1 MKHKKGLI
9 IFTTLFSVAV
19 FLSIFLMMWFWGDE
33 YEDFD
38 ASTFREEVTI
48 PGLKDGACPQGLAT
62 VKHKL
67 YGKDGEP
74 VYVPDADGNP
84 TDHAREQEYY
94 FVSAYFKNKPS
105 RIYVTGRESG
115 YLGYV
120 TLARDGKSFYG
131 HVGGIAT
138 NGTVFWVGSES
149 TVYCLKRTNND
160 YDHMADEIIKLSL
173 TNSVLELKSD
183 TSSSFEINGSASFI
197 SYYKASSSTSS
208 STERLYVG
216 EFYRAGN
223 YETPAN
229 HHVTLPDGSVNRAF
243 MYEYNVSSST
253 KYGLSM
259 VTSFSEKDV
268 SGEPENDKYSNIV
281 PKVQNIYSIPDRI
294 QGVARVSGS
303 SDSDKGDTLVLSQ
316 SYGLSNSEILLYNF
330 KTVSETANRVMY
342 TSIDSKG
349 FEYPDVM
356 FGKDENGK
364 WLRHYYDTGVNVYY
378 VYGNSSSKSVDG
390 NGNKIYPSF
399 MRSYSLPCMSEGLAV
414 SSDDRVN
421 ILFES
426 SAKKYKTFVRQSL
439 DKVYSF
445 RPSRSGR

>member
-38 ASTFREEVTI
+38 ASTFREEITI

-74 VYVPDADGNP
+74 VYVPDADGEPSNQVK
-84 TDHAREQEYY
+84 EQEYY
-94 FVSAYFKNKPS
+94 FVSAYFKDKPS
-105 RIYVTGRESG
+105 RIYVTGKESG

-120 TLARDGKSFYG
+120 SLTYHGEPFYG

-173 TNSVLELKSD
+173 TNSKLELDPNPEVK
-183 TSSSFEINGSASFI
+183 TTFEINGNASFL
-197 SYYKASSSTSS
+197 SYYKASSSTGTSD
-208 STERLYVG
+208 TYLYVG
-216 EFYRAGN
+216 EFYRPGN
-223 YETPAN
+223 YETPES
-229 HHVTLPDGSVNRAF
+229 HHITLPDGSVNRAF
-243 MYEYNVSSST
+243 MYEYHVASST
-253 KYGLSM
+253 DYGLS
-259 VTSFSEKDV
+259 VVSISE
-268 SGEPENDKYSNIV
+268 SDKANYSATV
-281 PKVQNIYSIPDRI
+281 PKVYYIYSIPDKI
-294 QGVARVSGS
+294 QGMARVSGS
-303 SDSDKGDTLVLSQ
+303 KDSDKGDTLVLSQ
-316 SYGLSNSEILLYNF
+316 SYGLPNSEILLYNF
-330 KTVSETANRVMY
+330 KTISETANRVNY
-342 TSIDSKG
+342 TTIDSRG
-349 FEYPDVM
+349 FEYPDLM
-356 FGKDENGK
+356 YGKNVNGD
-364 WLRHYYDTGVNVYY
+364 WLRHYYDTSVYVYY
-378 VYGNSSSKSVDG
+378 VYGNGSSKSVDS

-399 MRSYSLPCMSEGLAV
+399 MKSYSIPCMAEGLAV

-426 SAKKYKTFVRQSL
+426 SAKKYKAFVRQSL
-439 DKVYSF
+439 DKIYSF
-445 RPSRSGR
+445 RPSRSGI